1 MFDFIL
7 LSERQTPTCIPF
19 SVEILDTMYR
29 ESLPVALGILLI
41 SASLNSEPHMSDSSY
56 VSIKKSEHTNRLI
69 HSASPYLIAHADNPV
84 DWYPWGEEALEKA
97 RVEDKP
103 IFLSIG
109 YATCHWCHVMED
121 ESFEDEA
128 TAAILNEYFVS
139 IKVDREE
146 RPDIDHIYG
155 GFTVQLT
162 GRSGWPTS
170 LFLTPEMK
178 PFYAGTYFPSTPRY
192 GRPAFKQVLTELATR
207 YREHKKQVIQFSQ
220 QAFESRLGI
229 VNESI
234 GQVTL
239 NEQMFLNGAS
249 GLLRNIDRV
258 NGGFNGRRKYPKP
271 VQLSMLL
278 RGFYKTGDSSYLKAV
293 VHSVEAMARGAIH
306 DHLGGGFHRYTI
318 DPGWSQPHFE
328 KMLYDNALL
337 TCLLVDVYRITH
349 DEKFRKLASH
359 TLDFISREMTDSEG
373 GFYSALDADSEGKE
387 GWFYVWSNREIE
399 DALGPDAPL
408 FNQFY
413 NVSARGRF
421 DGKNALQITGESD
434 RIMSQYNGDDFDE
447 KMASARAKL
456 FEARRKKIRP
466 LTDDKILT
474 SWNGLALSAFCRGF
488 QITGENQYLQRAIN
502 NATFVEKK
510 LFNDGRLTHSYR
522 NGVHSSRQFVEDY
535 AYYIRGLLDLYES
548 DLSESHSRWLDFA
561 TSLAETALVLFMDT
575 TGTIYLTEVEGYD
588 LILRPKTEG
597 DGVWPSPNSL
607 LIESLFRL
615 HRLTGAAK
623 FYDAAECALM
633 AVSGEMAR
641 NPTGMSTALEAL
653 DYFLSDKIEIV
664 IVGVSSDME
673 RMAQEVY
680 DRFIPH
686 KILAVSPKANE
697 LNPLFIGRQ
706 PKNNETVA
714 YLCRNSVCLLPVSSA
729 EDLRKQL
736 DEL

>member
-1 MFDFIL
+1 ML
-7 LSERQTPTCIPF
+7 R
-19 SVEILDTMYR
+19 EIFPATL
-29 ESLPVALGILLI
+29 VILLI
-41 SASLNSEPHMSDSSY
+41 GVGLSAEPRVSDSSQ
-56 VSIKKSEHTNRLI
+56 VSINKPKHTNRLI

-155 GFTVQLT
+155 GFTVQMT

-170 LFLTPEMK
+170 LFLTPDRK
-178 PFYAGTYFPSTPRY
+178 PFYAGTYFPSTPKY

-207 YREHKKQVIQFSQ
+207 YREDKEQVVEFSQ
-220 QAFESRLGI
+220 QALERRLGI
-229 VNESI
+229 VNKST

-239 NEQMFLNGAS
+239 NDQMFLNGAS

-258 NGGFNGRRKYPKP
+258 NGGFKGRRKYPKP

-293 VHSVEAMARGAIH
+293 VHSVEAMERGAIH

-318 DPGWSQPHFE
+318 DPGWSAPHFE

-349 DEKFRKLASH
+349 DNKFRKLASR
-359 TLDFISREMTDSEG
+359 TLDFMSREMTDSEG

-421 DGKNALQITGESD
+421 EGKSALRLTAESD
-434 RIMSQYNGDDFDE
+434 RIMSQYSGDDFDE
-447 KMASARAKL
+447 KMASARARL
-456 FEARRKKIRP
+456 FEARKKKVRP

-488 QITGENQYLQRAIN
+488 QITGENQYLQRAID
-502 NATFVEKK
+502 NATFIEKK
-510 LFNDGRLTHSYR
+510 LFRNGLLTHSYR

-561 TSLAETALVLFMDT
+561 TSLAESALELFVDT
-575 TGTIYLTEVEGYD
+575 SGTIYLTEDDGYD

-615 HRLTGAAK
+615 HRLTGDAK
-623 FYDAAECALM
+623 FYDAAESALM

-641 NPTGMSTALEAL
+641 NSTGMSTALEAL

-664 IVGVSSDME
+664 IVGSGSE
-673 RMAQEVY
+673 IGSMAQEVY
-680 DRFIPH
+680 DRYIPG
-686 KILAVSPKANE
+686 KILAVSSLENE
-697 LNPLFIGRQ
+697 LNPLFISRQ
-706 PKNNETVA
+706 PKKNETLA
-714 YLCRNSVCLLPVSSA
+714 YLCRNSVCLLPVSTTK
-729 EDLRKQL
+729 DLRKQL
-736 DEL
+736 NDL

>member
-1 MFDFIL
+1 MY
-7 LSERQTPTCIPF
+7 TF
-19 SVEILDTMYR
+19 SVEILGTMLR
-29 ESLPVALGILLI
+29 EIFPATLVILLLGVSL
-41 SASLNSEPHMSDSSY
+41 SAEPRVSDSSH
-56 VSIKKSEHTNRLI
+56 VSINKPKHTNRLI

-155 GFTVQLT
+155 GFTVQMI

-170 LFLTPEMK
+170 LFLTPERK
-178 PFYAGTYFPSTPRY
+178 PFYAGTYFPSTPKY

-207 YREHKKQVIQFSQ
+207 YREDKEQVVQFSQ
-220 QAFESRLGI
+220 QALERRLGI
-229 VNESI
+229 VNKST

-239 NEQMFLNGAS
+239 NDQMFLNGAS

-293 VHSVEAMARGAIH
+293 VHSVESMERGAIH

-318 DPGWSQPHFE
+318 DPGWSAPHFE

-349 DEKFRKLASH
+349 DNKFRKLAGR
-359 TLDFISREMTDSEG
+359 TLDFISREMTDPEG
-373 GFYSALDADSEGKE
+373 GFYSALDADSEGRE

-421 DGKNALQITGESD
+421 EGKSALRLTAESD
-434 RIMSQYNGDDFDE
+434 RIMLQYSGDDFDK
-447 KMASARAKL
+447 KMASARARL
-456 FEARRKKIRP
+456 FEARKKKVRP

-488 QITGENQYLQRAIN
+488 QITGEIKYLQISID
-502 NATFVEKK
+502 NATFVQEE
-510 LFNDGRLTHSYR
+510 LFEGGRLTHSYR
-522 NGVHSSRQFVEDY
+522 NGIHSSRQFVEDY

-548 DLSESHSRWLDFA
+548 DLSESHGRWLDF
-561 TSLAETALVLFMDT
+561 SIYLAETSVDFFLEIN
-575 TGTIYLTEVEGYD
+575 GTI
-588 LILRPKTEG
+588 
-597 DGVWPSPNSL
+597 
-607 LIESLFRL
+607 
-615 HRLTGAAK
+615 
-623 FYDAAECALM
+623 
-633 AVSGEMAR
+633 
-641 NPTGMSTALEAL
+641 
-653 DYFLSDKIEIV
+653 
-664 IVGVSSDME
+664 
-673 RMAQEVY
+673 
-680 DRFIPH
+680 
-686 KILAVSPKANE
+686 
-697 LNPLFIGRQ
+697 
-706 PKNNETVA
+706 
-714 YLCRNSVCLLPVSSA
+714 
-729 EDLRKQL
+729 
-736 DEL
+736 